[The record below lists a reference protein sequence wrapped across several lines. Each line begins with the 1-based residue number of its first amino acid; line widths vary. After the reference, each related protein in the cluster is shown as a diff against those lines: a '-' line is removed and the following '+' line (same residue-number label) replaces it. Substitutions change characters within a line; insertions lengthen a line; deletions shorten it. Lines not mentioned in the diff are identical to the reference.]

1 MLREILTQALPKD
14 FGKYGRNEFGG
25 LLSRLRSTQL
35 VLWDDRRKGYT
46 LDPTLRHIIG
56 EHIRRHHP
64 TLYVKVNRY
73 AIEVYR
79 DWIVRAGDNRAIYI
93 VEELYQ
99 QACANRVLE
108 DTSPKD
114 RVEVTNLLKERIN
127 EYQQGDPDLR
137 VSALD
142 RLYHEIEDDP
152 DLPRLI
158 GNEERN
164 QLLEIVRAARVEVY
178 SK

>member
-1 MLREILTQALPKD
+1 
-14 FGKYGRNEFGG
+14 
-25 LLSRLRSTQL
+25 
-35 VLWDDRRKGYT
+35 
-46 LDPTLRHIIG
+46 
-56 EHIRRHHP
+56 
-64 TLYVKVNRY
+64 
-73 AIEVYR
+73 
-79 DWIVRAGDNRAIYI
+79 
-93 VEELYQ
+93 
-99 QACANRVLE
+99 
-108 DTSPKD
+108 
-114 RVEVTNLLKERIN
+114 LKERIN